1 MFQPLRSVIALVS
14 VMSLVVAN
22 MRPALAAPQLSRADY
37 EECQARDESGLRT
50 AVAAIS
56 AQALKTGITSVDFPA
71 LVREQWRRT
80 GIDDVIDKRVDIAVA
95 EVQNETSWSERL
107 KSLAD
112 TDTSQR
118 LATTVAEKVYRSEAV
133 TSAIEALAA
142 GVAGDV
148 GKSIELASADAATP
162 LLDCLKAY
170 IGPRYG
176 SAIAEGVA
184 GDASK
189 DLALDPNRGGGD
201 VSAGAVLKQS
211 SGGLAGA
218 TILVVRRQLAGL
230 ATRVGQRIVGS
241 VLSRLVSVVA
251 GGIGLVLIAK
261 DIWDLR
267 NGVLPIISSEMKAA
281 ATKEKVQEELAKTIS
296 EQINDHVQE
305 IALATANQVIEVW
318 QGFKRAHA
326 LVLKIAEANGDF
338 RTFLD
343 SVKPES
349 LARLDEIVAL
359 TVADEGEPGVLTR
372 LSNGSLNTAV
382 NIMPPIGLDIA
393 RDTKSVGTALDWWSL
408 AGERL
413 DRVIEF
419 DLHKRTK
426 PSDLTRA
433 SFTKLLDLQDR
444 AAITRLASIPPEA
457 RDALFGLQ
465 VTDLTTLAKSLSET
479 ELTTLASYLTG
490 LPSGPR
496 EQILR
501 SVAAEP
507 AKMRILASAS
517 VRDAII
523 ASADQAAAAEM
534 MLSTTSSFVPTAFLA
549 DARMAWD
556 GRVSPWLL
564 WHKHPVGIALLV
576 LLGLIIVL
584 WLRRLFRP
592 RPETSSVTTAE
603 KSGPQSGPDVT

>member
-1 MFQPLRSVIALVS
+1 MFQPLRSAIALVS
-14 VMSLVVAN
+14 IMCLVVAN
-22 MRPALAAPQLSRADY
+22 VRPVLAASQLSRADY
-37 EECQARDESGLRT
+37 EECQARDESGLR
-50 AVAAIS
+50 AAITSVS
-56 AQALKTGITSVDFPA
+56 AEALKTGIKTVDFAA

-80 GIDDVIDKRVDIAVA
+80 DINDVIDKRVDIAVL

-107 KSLAD
+107 KSLAN
-112 TDTSQR
+112 TETSQK

-142 GVAGDV
+142 GVASEV

-162 LLDCLKAY
+162 LLACLKAY

-211 SGGLAGA
+211 GGGLAGA
-218 TILVVRRQLAGL
+218 TILIVRRQLAGL

-251 GGIGLVLIAK
+251 GGVGLVLIAK

-267 NGVLPIISSEMKAA
+267 NGVLPIIASEMKSS

-305 IALATANQVIEVW
+305 IATATADQVIEVW

-326 LVLKIAEANGDF
+326 LVLRIAESSGDF

-343 SVKPES
+343 GVKPDS

-359 TVADEGEPGVLTR
+359 IVADEGEPAVISR

-382 NIMPPIGLDIA
+382 NIMPPTGLEIA
-393 RDTKSVGTALDWWSL
+393 QDTKSVATALDWWSL

-426 PSDLTRA
+426 PGDLTRA

-444 AAITRLASIPPEA
+444 AAITRLASIPPDA

-465 VTDLTTLAKSLSET
+465 ATDLTTLAKSLSES

-490 LPSGPR
+490 LPPGPR

-501 SVAAEP
+501 SVAAQP
-507 AKMRILASAS
+507 AKMRVLASAS

-523 ASADQAAAAEM
+523 SSADQTAAAEM
-534 MLSTTSSFVPTAFLA
+534 MLSTTSSFVPTVFLS
-549 DARMAWD
+549 DARVAWD

-576 LLGLIIVL
+576 LFGLIMAL

-592 RPETSSVTTAE
+592 RTDLSRATTAE
-603 KSGPQSGPDVT
+603 KSGPDV

>member
-1 MFQPLRSVIALVS
+1 MLSKRGSRLFQPLRSAIALVS
-14 VMSLVVAN
+14 VMALVAAQVS
-22 MRPALAAPQLSRADY
+22 PALAAPQLSRADY

-80 GIDDVIDKRVDIAVA
+80 GIGDVIDKRVDIAVA

-112 TDTSQR
+112 TDTSQK

-241 VLSRLVSVVA
+241 VLSRLVSVV
-251 GGIGLVLIAK
+251 
-261 DIWDLR
+261 
-267 NGVLPIISSEMKAA
+267 
-281 ATKEKVQEELAKTIS
+281 
-296 EQINDHVQE
+296 
-305 IALATANQVIEVW
+305 
-318 QGFKRAHA
+318 
-326 LVLKIAEANGDF
+326 
-338 RTFLD
+338 
-343 SVKPES
+343 
-349 LARLDEIVAL
+349 
-359 TVADEGEPGVLTR
+359 
-372 LSNGSLNTAV
+372 
-382 NIMPPIGLDIA
+382 
-393 RDTKSVGTALDWWSL
+393 
-408 AGERL
+408 
-413 DRVIEF
+413 
-419 DLHKRTK
+419 
-426 PSDLTRA
+426 
-433 SFTKLLDLQDR
+433 
-444 AAITRLASIPPEA
+444 
-457 RDALFGLQ
+457 
-465 VTDLTTLAKSLSET
+465 
-479 ELTTLASYLTG
+479 
-490 LPSGPR
+490 
-496 EQILR
+496 
-501 SVAAEP
+501 
-507 AKMRILASAS
+507 
-517 VRDAII
+517 
-523 ASADQAAAAEM
+523 
-534 MLSTTSSFVPTAFLA
+534 
-549 DARMAWD
+549 
-556 GRVSPWLL
+556 
-564 WHKHPVGIALLV
+564 
-576 LLGLIIVL
+576 
-584 WLRRLFRP
+584 
-592 RPETSSVTTAE
+592 
-603 KSGPQSGPDVT
+603 